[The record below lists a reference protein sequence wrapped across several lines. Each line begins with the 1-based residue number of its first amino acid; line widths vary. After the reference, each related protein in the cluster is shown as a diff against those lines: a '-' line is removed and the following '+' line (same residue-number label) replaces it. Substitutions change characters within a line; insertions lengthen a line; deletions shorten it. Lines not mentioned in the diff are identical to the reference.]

1 MRNPGF
7 TLIELM
13 VVVAIISILATLAL
27 PSYQDRVIKV
37 QVSEGIALADVVK
50 FASADYY
57 AKHGK
62 LPKNNASAGLPS
74 SNKIIG
80 NFVSDIAIEN
90 GSINIT
96 LGNRANKHALG
107 KIVSLRPAIVEDAK
121 IVPIAWVCGHA
132 SVPQGMVVTGENVT
146 TLPEYHLPLD
156 CLK

>member
-37 QVSEGIALADVVK
+37 QVSEGLALADVAK

-121 IVPIAWVCGHA
+121 IVPIAWVCGH
-132 SVPQGMVVTGENVT
+132 VVWT
-146 TLPEYHLPLD
+146 TRVNPCQITILRSRF
-156 CLK
+156 